1 MTNMCMHTHVYIHA
15 HTQQLER
22 ELKLITEWCHTEEK
36 LEYFRPRIFSLA
48 REEAAQS
55 PKMKQLLSNHATEL
69 EIFDS
74 GMLSS
79 SVSCTHMIVCV
90 NSMQISSAF

>member
-1 MTNMCMHTHVYIHA
+1 
-15 HTQQLER
+15 
-22 ELKLITEWCHTEEK
+22 
-36 LEYFRPRIFSLA
+36 
-48 REEAAQS
+48 
-55 PKMKQLLSNHATEL
+55 MKQLLSNHATEL

-90 NSMQISSAF
+90 TIQCRFQVPSRSYPSLGDNSCFAYPENEAVCHSKIFSELSNVYEFQLTPHLCVCNDV